1 MPVNS
6 GMRWDVRG
14 NYIAGA
20 FRHPVESNGE
30 IISRSPADL
39 GDELGRFRY
48 SYASVDEAVGAA
60 RGAAAK
66 WRRAPV
72 SERADAL
79 RRYQSALKK
88 REAELSEAI
97 AREVG
102 KPLWE
107 SRGEWS
113 NMLNKVDIT
122 LADSMKLVAPN
133 ELPKIMDNTLGACRY
148 RPHGVMAV
156 IGPFNFP
163 GHLANGHIVPALA
176 TGNTVVFKPS
186 EKAPL
191 VGQIMAECFH
201 EAELPEG
208 VFNLVQGEREVG
220 RRLVVHEG
228 VDGVLFTGSY
238 EVGTRIKQD
247 TLQQHWKLLA
257 LEMGGKNSVLVWKDA
272 HMETA
277 LHESLF
283 AAYVT
288 AGQRCSATSRILVHE
303 DRLQEFVDRFHQ
315 RAKGFLIG
323 HPMENPFMGPLI
335 DQSSVDRY
343 LKFQGIAAREGSEL
357 IMRGKALEL
366 RKPGYYV
373 TPSIAL
379 SKDSSVVTARKS
391 VFQQT
396 ELFAPSVI
404 ILPVKDLDQAIELAN
419 ETQYGLVSS
428 VFTADRQVYERC
440 LDGLETGLV
449 NWNKS
454 TVGASSKLPFG
465 GFKKSGNHF
474 PTAVSAT
481 LYCTSPVA
489 SLEVAEPKEIVQ
501 GATPGLNWE

>member
-1 MPVNS
+1 
-6 GMRWDVRG
+6 
-14 NYIAGA
+14 
-20 FRHPVESNGE
+20 
-30 IISRSPADL
+30 
-39 GDELGRFRY
+39 
-48 SYASVDEAVGAA
+48 
-60 RGAAAK
+60 
-66 WRRAPV
+66 
-72 SERADAL
+72 
-79 RRYQSALKK
+79 
-88 REAELSEAI
+88 
-97 AREVG
+97 
-102 KPLWE
+102 
-107 SRGEWS
+107 
-113 NMLNKVDIT
+113 
-122 LADSMKLVAPN
+122 
-133 ELPKIMDNTLGACRY
+133 
-148 RPHGVMAV
+148 
-156 IGPFNFP
+156 
-163 GHLANGHIVPALA
+163 
-176 TGNTVVFKPS
+176 
-186 EKAPL
+186 
-191 VGQIMAECFH
+191 
-201 EAELPEG
+201 
-208 VFNLVQGEREVG
+208 
-220 RRLVVHEG
+220 
-228 VDGVLFTGSY
+228 
-238 EVGTRIKQD
+238 
-247 TLQQHWKLLA
+247 
-257 LEMGGKNSVLVWKDA
+257 
-272 HMETA
+272 
-277 LHESLF
+277 
-283 AAYVT
+283 
-288 AGQRCSATSRILVHE
+288 
-303 DRLQEFVDRFHQ
+303 
-315 RAKGFLIG
+315 
-323 HPMENPFMGPLI
+323 MGPLI